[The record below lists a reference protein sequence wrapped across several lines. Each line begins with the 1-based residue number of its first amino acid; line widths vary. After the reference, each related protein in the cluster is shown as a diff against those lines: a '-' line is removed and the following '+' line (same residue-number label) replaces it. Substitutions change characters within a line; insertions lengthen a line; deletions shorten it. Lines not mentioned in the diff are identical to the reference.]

1 MTIAPTSTNIKPM
14 MGLNIARFSAELKK
28 QKAVGKNKSKKSL
41 SKFDQSASEK
51 AYELYQKSGK
61 TQAELAEIMSVS
73 QGNLSQYLSGALP
86 IGSKTLAKLC
96 SAFKC
101 MPYDIRSEFR
111 DAESETELSIINKR
125 IKGQNKLIESLVGVV
140 KNTLEHG
147 INLDSVGGV
156 LERAHMSLSGGY
168 RLESSAGH
176 SFDASASKKNIIN
189 EGGYRLSQS
198 DIDAA
203 NRVNE
208 LYKKMNVTQSSL
220 ARRMNISQGN
230 LSQYLNGKM
239 PFGIKTLL
247 RFCAAFNCQPGDIR
261 AEYRDIAIDNE
272 LSSAI
277 IHVNNQKSII
287 ADLLA
292 VVADKCEKTELT
304 ATETENLQKAR
315 KLVSFQ

>member
-1 MTIAPTSTNIKPM
+1 MTIATSSTGIKPM

-28 QKAVGKNKSKKSL
+28 QKAVSKSKKEL
-41 SKFDQSASEK
+41 SKLDQGASEK

-61 TQAELAEIMSVS
+61 TQAEIAEIMGVS
-73 QGNLSQYLSGALP
+73 QGNLSQYLSGVLP

-96 SAFKC
+96 SAFHC

-111 DAESETELSIINKR
+111 DAESETELSLINKR
-125 IKGQNKLIESLVGVV
+125 IKGQNKLIESLVGVI
-140 KNTLEHG
+140 KNTVEHG
-147 INLDSVGGV
+147 INLDSFGGV
-156 LERAHMSLSGGY
+156 LEKAHMSLSGAY
-168 RLESSAGH
+168 RLESSAEQ
-176 SFDASASKKNIIN
+176 SFDASISNKNIIN

-203 NRVNE
+203 KRVNE
-208 LYKKMNVTQSSL
+208 LYKEMGVTQSSL
-220 ARRMNISQGN
+220 AKRMNISQGN

-247 RFCAAFNCQPGDIR
+247 RFCSVFNCQPGDIR
-261 AEYRDIAIDNE
+261 AEYRDISIDNE

-292 VVADKCEKTELT
+292 VVAEKCEKTELT
-304 ATETENLQKAR
+304 SAEAESVQRAG